1 VIVHKEFLM
10 NQWVERIQFALPSA
24 KIGIIQGNKCEIEG
38 KDIILGM
45 LQTLSMRDFAKDT
58 FDDIGHVIID
68 ECHRIPSRIFSKSF
82 IPNS

>member
-1 VIVHKEFLM
+1 VKL
-10 NQWVERIQFALPSA
+10 RD
-24 KIGIIQGNKCEIEG
+24 

-68 ECHRIPSRIFSKSF
+68 ECHRIPSRIFSKALF
-82 IPNS
+82 KIQL